1 MYFKL
6 VFTSVC
12 KNYSFS
18 PHMKAKD
25 AFEFIQLNS
34 RGDFNICSDDVE
46 IIEVDD
52 TEYGDA
58 IDIAA
63 IPDNQT
69 LENRYGDR
77 LDTTAFYIR
86 SRNQRT
92 IQGNR

>member
-1 MYFKL
+1 
-6 VFTSVC
+6 
-12 KNYSFS
+12 
-18 PHMKAKD
+18 MKAKD